1 MPTGAAPRQPAEQRF
16 SASTLAAL
24 APTETPAA
32 VLAPA
37 DAVPAAPQLAMLS
50 NPIGPA
56 APPLTTGTPSPD
68 TNLAATG
75 PDLARMVETIA
86 RARAEVQQVAASGGS
101 VHVALRHVEF
111 GAVSVR
117 FEHDRGD
124 LAVNLS
130 SPDPD
135 FSRAVAAVAASQPA
149 AAANDAMT
157 SRDGPAR
164 PSDGQAFSSQAGSQ
178 GPSQQRGQG
187 DAPSRQPLF
196 SHQPGRRSEP
206 TASDSNPEGEGIFA

>member
-1 MPTGAAPRQPAEQRF
+1 M
-16 SASTLAAL
+16 LA
-24 APTETPAA
+24 
-32 VLAPA
+32 
-37 DAVPAAPQLAMLS
+37 

-135 FSRAVAAVAASQPA
+135 FSRAVAAIAASQPA

-157 SRDGPAR
+157 SRDSPAR